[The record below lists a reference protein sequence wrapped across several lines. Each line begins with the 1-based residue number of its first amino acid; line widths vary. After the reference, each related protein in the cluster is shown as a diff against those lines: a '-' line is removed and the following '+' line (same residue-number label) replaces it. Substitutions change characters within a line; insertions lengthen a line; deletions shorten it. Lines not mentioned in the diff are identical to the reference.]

1 MGDSRAVT
9 LLGSYG
15 LFAGLSLLV
24 VARPEYG
31 PYAFPAFGLP
41 LLWSDLRRDQES
53 PAVLAFLATIA
64 GVVFAVR
71 ASDAAAQWAFG
82 AGVLGLWLLAAALSA
97 HRGRQSVDER
107 ALLLEQM
114 NLQDA
119 IRDDERDLKYY
130 KSYEESV
137 GSETRLRRD
146 MADAAK
152 SLSGTMDSGEVQA
165 RLVAVL
171 TARFPGARIEVVPG
185 AGSDPLLLA
194 ALRRRGPILVKDARA
209 ESQLVPGARFGSG
222 VAVPFKVMGHPA
234 GFVKLESDKPG
245 AFGPDDVKAADL
257 FATMAALSLENISLY
272 ESVHQQATHDALTQL
287 FSHRAFQQRLQ
298 EEVLRSG
305 RSQSPLSLIMCDVD
319 HFKSYNDRYG
329 HQAGDH
335 LLKTLAGILASFAR
349 PVDFAARYGGEEFAV
364 ILPNFVRSEAVQLAE
379 RMRARVAEEP
389 FVFQGAPTH
398 ATMSFGVAS
407 FPQDATTASQI
418 VRSADERMYR
428 AKSGGRNQVVG

>member
-1 MGDSRAVT
+1 MGESRAVT

-15 LFAGLSLLV
+15 LFAGLSFLV
-24 VARPEYG
+24 VVRPEYG

-41 LLWSDLRRDQES
+41 LLWSDLRRDAES
-53 PAVLAFLATIA
+53 PIVLTFLATVAGLVLVGRAPDVPVRLALGVGIA
-64 GVVFAVR
+64 G
-71 ASDAAAQWAFG
+71 
-82 AGVLGLWLLAAALSA
+82 LWTLAAALSA
-97 HRGRQSVDER
+97 HRGRQAEDER

-114 NLQDA
+114 SLQDA

-130 KSYEESV
+130 TSYEETV

-146 MADAAK
+146 LADAAK
-152 SLSGTMDSGEVQA
+152 SLSGTMDAGEVEA

-171 TARFPGARIEVVPG
+171 SARFPGARIAVVG
-185 AGSDPLLLA
+185 AAGEDPLLLA
-194 ALRRRGPILVKDARA
+194 AQRRRGPVLIKDSRA
-209 ESQLVPGARFGSG
+209 ETLVAPGASFASG
-222 VAVPFKVMGHPA
+222 VAVPFKVMREPA

-272 ESVHQQATHDALTQL
+272 ESVHRQATHDALTQL
-287 FSHRAFQQRLQ
+287 HSHRAFQQRLQ
-298 EEVLRSG
+298 EEVLRAG
-305 RSQSPLSLIMCDVD
+305 RSQAPLSLIMCDVD

-335 LLKTLAGILASFAR
+335 LLKTLAGVLASFAR
-349 PVDFAARYGGEEFAV
+349 PVDFVARYGGEEFV
-364 ILPNFVRSEAVQLAE
+364 VVLPGFARAEAVALAE

-398 ATMSFGVAS
+398 ATMSFGVAA
-407 FPQDATTASQI
+407 FPQDATSASQF

-428 AKSGGRNQVVG
+428 AKHGGRNQVVG

>member
-1 MGDSRAVT
+1 MGESRALT

-24 VARPEYG
+24 AARPEYG
-31 PYAFPAFGLP
+31 VYAFPAFGLP
-41 LLWSDLRRDQES
+41 LIWSDLRRDAES
-53 PAVLAFLATIA
+53 PVILTFLATVA
-64 GVVFAVR
+64 GLVLIGRAPDNVVRLAL
-71 ASDAAAQWAFG
+71 AAG
-82 AGVLGLWLLAAALSA
+82 ILGLWVLAAALSA
-97 HRGRQSVDER
+97 HRGRQSADER

-114 NLQDA
+114 SLQDA

-130 KSYEESV
+130 TSYEETV

-146 MADAAK
+146 LSDAAK
-152 SLSGTMDSGEVQA
+152 SLSGTMDAGEVQA

-171 TARFPGARIEVVPG
+171 AARFPAARIEVTGG
-185 AGSDPLLLA
+185 AGDDPLLLA
-194 ALRRRGPILVKDARA
+194 AQRRRGPVLIKDARA
-209 ESQLVPGARFGSG
+209 ETLVAPGARFASG
-222 VAVPFKVMGHPA
+222 VAVPFKVMRQPA

-272 ESVHQQATHDALTQL
+272 ESVHRQATHDALTQL
-287 FSHRAFQQRLQ
+287 HSHRAFQQRLQ

-305 RSQSPLSLIMCDVD
+305 RSQSPLSLVMCDVD

-335 LLKTLAGILASFAR
+335 LLKTLAGVLASFAR
-349 PVDFAARYGGEEFAV
+349 PVDFVARYGGEEFVV
-364 ILPNFVRSEAVQLAE
+364 ILPNFVRSEALQLAE
-379 RMRARVAEEP
+379 KMRARVAAEP

-428 AKSGGRNQVVG
+428 AKNGGRNQVVG